1 MTLKEIYRLALA
13 EGISAK
19 EAGWKYKVNSV
30 SLSNKGAYHKLP
42 PLKSDYFK
50 KDCREIE
57 KLDIGKLMKYRQCL
71 EVELEKVQLAI
82 NKALFN
88 EQPEVQ
94 HNQSSVADARNSH

>member
-1 MTLKEIYRLALA
+1 MRLKEIYRLALA

-30 SLSNKGAYHKLP
+30 SLSKKGAYHKLP
-42 PLKSDYFK
+42 PLKSDWFK

-57 KLDIGKLMKYRQCL
+57 KLDIGKLIKYRQCL
-71 EVELEKVQLAI
+71 EVELEKVKLTV

-88 EQPEVQ
+88 EQPEQQ
-94 HNQSSVADARNSH
+94 HNKSSVANAKHSS